1 MNERLKPL
9 IHGAQNRCFGCGPQ
23 NPDGLQLQFAL
34 DEENQTV
41 VCAVEVPARFEGPPQ
56 YVHGGII
63 STMLDEAMS
72 KAVRVRGLT
81 ALTSRLEIDLRRP
94 VLSGHT
100 VRIEGR
106 WLRSEGRKHWTEGR
120 ILDQKGTLLA
130 SACGT
135 FVEVRASRLQAK

>member
-1 MNERLKPL
+1 MKPL
-9 IHGAQNRCFGCGPQ
+9 IHGAQNCCFGCGPA

-34 DEENQTV
+34 DEETQTV
-41 VCAVEVPARFEGPPQ
+41 VCAVTIPSRFEGPPQ
-56 YVHGGII
+56 YVHGGIV

-94 VLSGHT
+94 VLSGHP
-100 VRIEGR
+100 VRIEGH

-120 ILDQKGTLLA
+120 ILDEKGKLLA

-135 FVEVRASRLQAK
+135 FVEVRASRLQPQ